1 MSDPPRCRPLIPRA
15 TLPAGIALAVALA
28 AALLEAAPPA
38 GAEADQFSFSADRM
52 ETVLAEGRERTVL
65 TGNAALTS
73 DDTEIFADSIELYG
87 DDLAFALSRGGVR
100 VVQVGE
106 GIELTSETVFYNRR
120 DGIVRVEGDAL
131 LVDHDNEMVIRGG
144 FLEHWEDRNE
154 TSIQIG
160 VQILSDDLVARA
172 QLVHYDRGKQTLA
185 LSGLPVVTW
194 KGDEYRAS
202 RVFIDL
208 DQDRIVLTGAVSGQI
223 TPLLRGPSR
232 RRAGRRIHRHRRRIH
247 RPAGRWPVAGY
258 GGRPVTHASGR
269 TATLAVEG
277 LTKRYGRKYAARDV
291 SFSMGSGEV
300 VGLLGPNGAGKTTVF
315 YLIVGFI
322 RPTAGRIFL
331 TGDEITRLP
340 MFRRARAG
348 ISYLPQ
354 EPSVFRKLTV
364 EQNLLAVLE
373 TQRGLSRSVRRQRC
387 DEILDALGLEDLRRQ
402 RAYTLSGG
410 ERRRTE
416 IGRALAMRPSF
427 LLLDEPFAGI
437 DPIAVQDIKGIVGR
451 LAEAGIGVLITDHN
465 VRDTL
470 EITHRSYILR
480 AGEIM
485 VSGTRDELVEN
496 QLARRL
502 YLGRDFRL

>member
-1 MSDPPRCRPLIPRA
+1 
-15 TLPAGIALAVALA
+15 
-28 AALLEAAPPA
+28 
-38 GAEADQFSFSADRM
+38 M

-65 TGNAALTS
+65 TGNAALIS
-73 DDTEIFADSIELYG
+73 AETEIFADRIELYG

-100 VVQVGE
+100 VVQIGE

-131 LVDHDNEMVIRGG
+131 LIDHDNEMVIKGG
-144 FLEHWEDRNE
+144 FLEHWEERNE

-160 VQILSDDLVARA
+160 VQILSEDLVARA

-185 LSGLPVVTW
+185 LSGLRWLPGRATSIAPRAFSSISTGTGSCSPVRSAGRSPPRP
-194 KGDEYRAS
+194 KMAAPPR
-202 RVFIDL
+202 
-208 DQDRIVLTGAVSGQI
+208 
-223 TPLLRGPSR
+223 PR
-232 RRAGRRIHRHRRRIH
+232 RRTVSRQPPRQTGDIRVRAYGHPGGGGHDQALRAQIRRRD
-247 RPAGRWPVAGY
+247 
-258 GGRPVTHASGR
+258 VT
-269 TATLAVEG
+269 
-277 LTKRYGRKYAARDV
+277 
-291 SFSMGSGEV
+291 FSMGGGEV

-315 YLIVGFI
+315 YMIVGFI

-331 TGDEITRLP
+331 SGEDITRLP

-373 TQRGLSRSVRRQRC
+373 TQRGQTRSSRRQRC
-387 DEILDALGLEDLRRQ
+387 DEILDELGLEDLRRQ

-416 IGRALAMRPSF
+416 IGRALAMKPRF

-485 VSGTRDELVEN
+485 VSGTRSELLDS
-496 QLARRL
+496 QLARQL
-502 YLGRDFRL
+502 YLGRDFRM

>member
-1 MSDPPRCRPLIPRA
+1 M
-15 TLPAGIALAVALA
+15 
-28 AALLEAAPPA
+28 
-38 GAEADQFSFSADRM
+38 
-52 ETVLAEGRERTVL
+52 
-65 TGNAALTS
+65 TS
-73 DDTEIFADSIELYG
+73 
-87 DDLAFALSRGGVR
+87 
-100 VVQVGE
+100 
-106 GIELTSETVFYNRR
+106 
-120 DGIVRVEGDAL
+120 
-131 LVDHDNEMVIRGG
+131 
-144 FLEHWEDRNE
+144 
-154 TSIQIG
+154 
-160 VQILSDDLVARA
+160 
-172 QLVHYDRGKQTLA
+172 
-185 LSGLPVVTW
+185 
-194 KGDEYRAS
+194 
-202 RVFIDL
+202 
-208 DQDRIVLTGAVSGQI
+208 
-223 TPLLRGPSR
+223 
-232 RRAGRRIHRHRRRIH
+232 
-247 RPAGRWPVAGY
+247 
-258 GGRPVTHASGR
+258 ASGH

-277 LTKRYGRKYAARDV
+277 VTKRYGRKYAARDV
-291 SFSMGSGEV
+291 TFSMGGGEV

-315 YLIVGFI
+315 YMIVGFI

-331 TGDEITRLP
+331 SGDDITRLP

-373 TQRGLSRSVRRQRC
+373 TQRGQTRSSRRQRC
-387 DEILDALGLEDLRRQ
+387 DEILDELGLEDLRRQ

-416 IGRALAMRPSF
+416 IGRALAMKPRV

-485 VSGTRDELVEN
+485 VSGTRGELLDS
-496 QLARRL
+496 QLARQL
-502 YLGRDFRL
+502 YLGRDFRM

>member
-1 MSDPPRCRPLIPRA
+1 MTAAPGP
-15 TLPAGIALAVALA
+15 VAIA
-28 AALLEAAPPA
+28 AA
-38 GAEADQFSFSADRM
+38 G
-52 ETVLAEGRERTVL
+52 
-65 TGNAALTS
+65 
-73 DDTEIFADSIELYG
+73 
-87 DDLAFALSRGGVR
+87 
-100 VVQVGE
+100 
-106 GIELTSETVFYNRR
+106 
-120 DGIVRVEGDAL
+120 
-131 LVDHDNEMVIRGG
+131 
-144 FLEHWEDRNE
+144 
-154 TSIQIG
+154 
-160 VQILSDDLVARA
+160 
-172 QLVHYDRGKQTLA
+172 
-185 LSGLPVVTW
+185 
-194 KGDEYRAS
+194 
-202 RVFIDL
+202 
-208 DQDRIVLTGAVSGQI
+208 
-223 TPLLRGPSR
+223 
-232 RRAGRRIHRHRRRIH
+232 
-247 RPAGRWPVAGY
+247 
-258 GGRPVTHASGR
+258 
-269 TATLAVEG
+269 ATLAVEG
-277 LTKRYGRKYAARDV
+277 LFKRYGRKYAARDV
-291 SFSMGSGEV
+291 TFSMDSGEV

-331 TGDEITRLP
+331 TGQEITRLP

-373 TQRGLSRSVRRQRC
+373 THRGLTRSARRQRC
-387 DEILDALGLEDLRRQ
+387 DEILEQLGLEDLRRQ

-485 VSGTRDELVEN
+485 VSGTRGELLEN
-496 QLARRL
+496 QLARQL
-502 YLGRDFRL
+502 YLGRDFRM

>member
-1 MSDPPRCRPLIPRA
+1 M
-15 TLPAGIALAVALA
+15 
-28 AALLEAAPPA
+28 
-38 GAEADQFSFSADRM
+38 
-52 ETVLAEGRERTVL
+52 
-65 TGNAALTS
+65 TS
-73 DDTEIFADSIELYG
+73 
-87 DDLAFALSRGGVR
+87 
-100 VVQVGE
+100 
-106 GIELTSETVFYNRR
+106 
-120 DGIVRVEGDAL
+120 
-131 LVDHDNEMVIRGG
+131 
-144 FLEHWEDRNE
+144 
-154 TSIQIG
+154 
-160 VQILSDDLVARA
+160 
-172 QLVHYDRGKQTLA
+172 
-185 LSGLPVVTW
+185 
-194 KGDEYRAS
+194 
-202 RVFIDL
+202 
-208 DQDRIVLTGAVSGQI
+208 
-223 TPLLRGPSR
+223 
-232 RRAGRRIHRHRRRIH
+232 
-247 RPAGRWPVAGY
+247 
-258 GGRPVTHASGR
+258 ASGH

-277 LTKRYGRKYAARDV
+277 MTKRYGRKYVARDV
-291 SFSMGSGEV
+291 TFSMGGGEV

-315 YLIVGFI
+315 YMIVGFI

-331 TGDEITRLP
+331 SGEDITRLP

-373 TQRGLSRSVRRQRC
+373 TQRGQTRSSRRQRC
-387 DEILDALGLEDLRRQ
+387 DEILDELGLEDLRRQ

-416 IGRALAMRPSF
+416 IGRALAMKPRF

-485 VSGTRDELVEN
+485 VSGTRGELLDS
-496 QLARRL
+496 QLARQL
-502 YLGRDFRL
+502 YLGRDFRM